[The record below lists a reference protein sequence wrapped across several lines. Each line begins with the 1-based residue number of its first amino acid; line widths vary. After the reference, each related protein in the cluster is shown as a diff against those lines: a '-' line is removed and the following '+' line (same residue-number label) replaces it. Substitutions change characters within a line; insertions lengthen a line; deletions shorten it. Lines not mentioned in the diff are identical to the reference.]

1 MTNWTKADIKKA
13 IRILS
18 KFPLA
23 RYQEAIGQ
31 ISEEL
36 DREVTSSALRHAFR
50 RFGVEAPST
59 YSAQQAPT
67 AKSTQ
72 EPDDFQLSDKLKD
85 LHKLTKKKP
94 IPFNDLCDTLDLSP
108 KKLKELIQEA
118 KDKHVLIH
126 VENGHV
132 GVRSKDVGDNV
143 QSTGIAP
150 VIGEW
155 QKIAVISDTHLGS
168 KYCLREQ
175 LIDFIHHAYYEEGI
189 REILHP
195 GDVLDGNY
203 RHGVWEVSHSGLDAQ
218 AQDLFDTLPQLPG
231 LTYHAITGNHD
242 ETFWDGAGLDVGK
255 YLEGFFLTRGRSDL
269 KFYGNRGA
277 FLKIRGIVVHL
288 YHPRSGSG
296 YARSYG
302 IQKMIEKYTVTKP
315 NVVAIGHWHVF
326 CQVFERGVYGIACP
340 TFQGGGSSFGKS
352 LGGSPAIGGLIL
364 KWRIT
369 KDSTM
374 RDFSLQKRTYFE
386 VERPIQLNTYMD
398 GEMVEAPSEVSTLPI
413 PPKKS
418 RQ

>member
-1 MTNWTKADIKKA
+1 MSWSDADINKAKK
-13 IRILS
+13 I
-18 KFPLA
+18 LA
-23 RYQEAIGQ
+23 RHSLQDFSKALAQ
-31 ISEEL
+31 ISKAL
-36 DREVTSSALRHAFR
+36 GRSVSSGALRAAFHR
-50 RFGVEAPST
+50 KGLP
-59 YSAQQAPT
+59 APT
-67 AKSTQ
+67 TWSASPKPATDGVDGPPIT
-72 EPDDFQLSDKLKD
+72 EQLQKLF
-85 LHKLTKKKP
+85 KLTKRSP
-94 IPFNDLCDTLDLSP
+94 MEFSDLCDKLDVSP
-108 KKLKELIQEA
+108 KKLKALLEEA
-118 KDKHVLIH
+118 KSIGHLVH
-126 VENGHV
+126 VENNRIGY
-132 GVRSKDVGDNV
+132 REKDVGDNI
-143 QSTGIAP
+143 QKTGIAP
-150 VIGEW
+150 VVGQW
-155 QKIAVISDTHLGS
+155 QKVAVISDTHLGS

-175 LIDFIHHAYYEEGI
+175 LIDFIHHAYYEEGV

-255 YLEGFFLTRGRSDL
+255 YLEGFFATRGRTDL

-277 FLKIRGIVVHL
+277 FIKIRGVVVHL
-288 YHPRSGSG
+288 WHPKKGTG

-302 IQKMIEKYTVTKP
+302 IQKQIEKYTVTKP
-315 NVVAIGHWHVF
+315 HAVLAGHWHVF

-369 KDSTM
+369 KDGTM

-386 VERPIQLNTYMD
+386 VEKPVKLNTTMD
-398 GEMVEAPSEVSTLPI
+398 GEMVSSVPTDDDRRSV
-413 PPKKS
+413 
-418 RQ
+418 